1 MMQRDIEFVNL
12 RMATYYDKKRS
23 EGPDLK
29 EGEKVYLL
37 QRNIKTK
44 QPSAKLDH
52 IRLGPFTIEKKTG
65 PVNYKLKLPESMKIH
80 PVFHIS
86 LLEQAPENAK
96 EPGNIELDDTTEE
109 EYKVEKILARRK
121 VNGQTYYLV
130 KWKGYDTSENTWEP
144 IKNLTNCHEKIREF
158 HQRRQAQMDPETSE
172 ESHSS
177 DSQINQGIQKRQS
190 KKQNAQKRSS

>member
-1 MMQRDIEFVNL
+1 VLILVFFF
-12 RMATYYDKKRS
+12 
-23 EGPDLK
+23 
-29 EGEKVYLL
+29 L
-37 QRNIKTK
+37 QDGWER
-44 QPSAKLDH
+44 QS
-52 IRLGPFTIEKKTG
+52 LGPFTIEKKTG

-80 PVFHIS
+80 PIFHIS

-109 EYKVEKILARRK
+109 EYKVEKILAKRK
-121 VNGQTYYLV
+121 VNSQTQYLI

-158 HQRRQAQMDPETSE
+158 HQQRQAQMDPETSE

-177 DSQINQGIQKRQS
+177 DSQINWGAQKRQL
-190 KKQNAQKRSS
+190 KKQNVQKRSS